1 MRLSREVK
9 VAVLVIVGVFVFIVG
24 YSYLKKNNLFS
35 NSKRVFTFFENVEG
49 LGTGAK
55 VTIAGYAIGSV
66 DDIVYDSDI
75 SAIRVR
81 LSIDSDIKFSN
92 QSIAILYETS
102 IIGGRAIQ
110 ILPEYDGIPI
120 QSGDTL
126 PSKIKPVLTTMLNDQ
141 LAPLRFKLESMV
153 SNLDTLL
160 VGINEIFDESGRGNL
175 TQALND
181 FSSLVGDVNQIS
193 EKVVYSLDETQHK
206 VTKTLD
212 NVAIMS
218 DNLRSFSDS
227 ITEIDMK
234 KSVTEIDRLILSIN
248 GLVELVKSDQG
259 TLGLVM
265 QDTTLYHNLNQV
277 TTDLSSLLT
286 DLENNPKRYVHFSLF
301 GRKDKPKKRDN

>member
-1 MRLSREVK
+1 MKLSREVK
-9 VAVLVIVGVFVFIVG
+9 VAVLVIVGVFVFVVG
-24 YSYLKKNNLFS
+24 YSYLKNNNLFS

-55 VTIAGYAIGSV
+55 VTIAGYTIGSV

-81 LSIDSDIKFSN
+81 LNIDSDIKFSN
-92 QSIAILYETS
+92 QSMAVLYETS
-102 IIGGRAIQ
+102 IVGGRAIQ

-126 PSKIKPVLTTMLNDQ
+126 VSEIKPVLTTMLNDQ
-141 LAPLRFKLESMV
+141 LAPLRLKLESMV

-160 VGINEIFDESGRGNL
+160 VGINEVFDESGRGNL
-175 TQALND
+175 SHALND
-181 FSSLVGDVNQIS
+181 FSSLVNDVNQIS
-193 EKVVYSLDETQHK
+193 EKVVYSLDETQQK

-212 NVAIMS
+212 NVTIIS
-218 DNLRSFSDS
+218 DNFRSISDS
-227 ITEIDMK
+227 IAKIELN
-234 KSVTEIDRLILSIN
+234 KSVAEVDRLLLN
-248 GLVELVKSDQG
+248 LNELVEVVKSDRG
-259 TLGLVM
+259 TLGLIM

-286 DLENNPKRYVHFSLF
+286 DLEDNPKRYVHFSLF
-301 GRKDKPKKRDN
+301 GRKDKPIKQDK

>member
-1 MRLSREVK
+1 MRLSRELK
-9 VAVLVIVGVFVFIVG
+9 VAILVLVGVFVFITG
-24 YSYLKKNNLFS
+24 YSYLNNNNIFS
-35 NSKRVFTFFENVEG
+35 NSKRVFTFFDNVEG
-49 LGTGAK
+49 LGAGAK
-55 VTIAGYAIGSV
+55 VTIAGYPIGSV

-81 LSIDSDIKFSN
+81 LNIDADIKFSN
-92 QSIAILYETS
+92 QSVAILYETS

-126 PSKIKPVLTTMLNDQ
+126 SSEIKPVLTTMLNDQ
-141 LAPLRFKLESMV
+141 LAPLRIKLENMV

-175 TQALND
+175 TRALND

-227 ITEIDMK
+227 ITNIDMK
-234 KSVTEIDRLILSIN
+234 KSATEIDRLILNLN

-259 TLGLVM
+259 TLGLVI

-277 TTDLSSLLT
+277 TSDLSSLLT

-301 GRKDKPKKRDN
+301 GRKDKPNK